1 MIVKSDAIADGI
13 KSSRQTLT
21 TSTAKH
27 DELTT
32 KLSTLL
38 NEMKVLVDQSKSNN
52 QMVRNSVNDLN
63 AIEVQIGSDLS
74 ENLNIFDAFKNQME
88 SNNAIMTSTLGECEA
103 AATNIKTNVSEMV
116 QVSNKNEQCLVTS
129 IAEMDNNFMEQKNVL
144 SNKVYHMFNEIEN
157 TCEMTRI
164 DIEGGL
170 NGMLDDVAAEQERI
184 DSHQFEFDDTM
195 NTLEAVQ
202 NEFHDSLNADIN
214 FCQKRLQ
221 AFHTEELK
229 LYTPS
234 GQTPSKR
241 DYQYPKVLVATS
253 PHSKIIND
261 FWKTHNPDDLN
272 CSAIISEVSTFAVN

>member
-1 MIVKSDAIADGI
+1 MIAKSDAIADGI

-21 TSTAKH
+21 KSTEKH

-38 NEMKVLVDQSKSNN
+38 NEMKILVDQSKSNN
-52 QMVRNSVNDLN
+52 QMVRNSVSDLN

-74 ENLNIFDAFKNQME
+74 ENLNTFDVFKNQMK
-88 SNNAIMTSTLGECEA
+88 SNNEAMMSSLSECEA
-103 AATNIKTNVSEMV
+103 AAKNIKTNVSEMV
-116 QVSNKNEQCLVTS
+116 EVSDKNEQCLVTS

-144 SNKVYHMFNEIEN
+144 TNKVYHMFNEIEN

-195 NTLEAVQ
+195 SGLEAAQ
-202 NEFHDSLNADIN
+202 SEFHESLNTDID

-221 AFHTEELK
+221 AFHNEELK

-241 DYQYPKVLVATS
+241 DYQYPRVLAATS
-253 PHSKIIND
+253 PHGKIIND

-272 CSAIISEVSTFAVN
+272 CSAIISEVSTF